1 MLGSQDAAKLTALVQ
16 SANQDDD
23 SSDSVGAP
31 EAAAYES
38 HSGNIIDV
46 LEGLNDKAKEQLDS
60 ARKAETNSRNNFEML
75 KQSLTDEIK
84 FGGKELD
91 QAKKDLA
98 TTKEA
103 KATAEGD
110 LTATSKTLAEDKET
124 KGSLKHD
131 CMTRA
136 EDFQAATKSRG
147 EELNALAAAKKAIT
161 DMTSGAAEQSYSL
174 AQTSFL
180 QFSEDSRLRTGAD
193 LANFEAVRFV
203 RKLAE
208 QQH

>member
-23 SSDSVGAP
+23 SSDSIGAP
-31 EAAAYES
+31 DAAAYEN

-75 KQSLTDEIK
+75 KQSLTDEVK

-91 QAKKDLA
+91 QAKKDMA

-131 CMTRA
+131 CMT
-136 EDFQAATKSRG
+136 RG